1 MDLIDIK
8 EVISQD
14 LIIEDLNV
22 DTKLEA
28 LQALVNLLDTEGYLT
43 NPGEF
48 LEDVLLREEEGVT
61 GLGDGIA
68 IPHGKSDG
76 VNKTVIAI
84 GKNNKGIEWGSLDED
99 LVEVIILFAVKK
111 TDETTLHI
119 KMLQKVA
126 ILLADD
132 ELLNELRHAKTTLEI
147 YELLT
152 Q

>member
-1 MDLIDIK
+1 MESIDIK

-14 LIIEDLNV
+14 LIIEELNV
-22 DTKLEA
+22 ETKIEA
-28 LQALVNLLDTEGYLT
+28 LQALVKLLDAQGYLT
-43 NPGEF
+43 DPEEF
-48 LEDVLLREEEGVT
+48 LKDVLLREEEGVT

-84 GKNNKGIEWGSLDED
+84 GKNNKGIDWSSLDDE

-126 ILLADD
+126 ILLANE
-132 ELLNELRHAKTTLEI
+132 ELLHKLRKATTNLEI

-152 Q
+152 K

>member
-1 MDLIDIK
+1 MDLINIK
-8 EVISQD
+8 EVIHQE
-14 LIIEDLNV
+14 LIIENMNA

-28 LQALVNLLDTEGYLT
+28 LKEIVNLLDGKGYLT
-43 NPGEF
+43 NPDEF

-76 VNKTVIAI
+76 VKKTVIAI
-84 GKNNKGIEWGSLDED
+84 GKNNKGLDWGSLDEG

-132 ELLNELRHAKTTLEI
+132 ELLSKLRHATTGKEI

>member
-1 MDLIDIK
+1 MESIDIK

-22 DTKLEA
+22 ETKGEALEA
-28 LQALVNLLDTEGYLT
+28 LVKLLDTQGYL
-43 NPGEF
+43 NDPEEF
-48 LEDVLLREEEGVT
+48 LTDVLLREEEGVT

-76 VNKTVIAI
+76 VKKTVIAI
-84 GKNNKGIEWGSLDED
+84 GKNKKGLDWGSLDDEV
-99 LVEVIILFAVKK
+99 VEVIILFAVKK

-126 ILLADD
+126 ILLADE
-132 ELLNELRHAKTTLEI
+132 ELLRKLRNATTNLEI

-152 Q
+152 K

>member
-1 MDLIDIK
+1 MELIDIR
-8 EVISQD
+8 EVINQE
-14 LIIEDLNV
+14 LIIEELNV
-22 DTKLEA
+22 ETKLEA
-28 LQALVNLLDTEGYLT
+28 LQALVNLLDTQGYLID
-43 NPGEF
+43 PEEF
-48 LEDVLLREEEGVT
+48 LNDVLLREEEGVT
-61 GLGDGIA
+61 GLGEGIA

-84 GKNNKGIEWGSLDED
+84 GKNKKGIDWGSVDEE

-126 ILLADD
+126 ILLSDE
-132 ELLNELRHAKTTLEI
+132 ELLYKLRNAATNLEI

-152 Q
+152 E

>member
-1 MDLIDIK
+1 MELIDIK
-8 EVISQD
+8 EVINQE

-22 DTKLEA
+22 ETKLEA
-28 LQALVNLLDTEGYLT
+28 LQALVNLLDTQGYLID
-43 NPGEF
+43 PEEF
-48 LEDVLLREEEGVT
+48 LNDVLLREEEGVT
-61 GLGDGIA
+61 GLGEGIA

-84 GKNNKGIEWGSLDED
+84 GKNKKGIDWGSVDEE

-126 ILLADD
+126 ILLSDE
-132 ELLNELRHAKTTLEI
+132 ELLYKLRNAATNLEI

-152 Q
+152 E

>member
-1 MDLIDIK
+1 MELIDIR
-8 EVISQD
+8 EVINQE

-22 DTKLEA
+22 ETKLEA
-28 LQALVNLLDTEGYLT
+28 LQALVNLLDTQGYLID
-43 NPGEF
+43 PEEF
-48 LEDVLLREEEGVT
+48 LNDVLLREEEGVT
-61 GLGDGIA
+61 GLGEGIA

-84 GKNNKGIEWGSLDED
+84 GKNKKGIDWGSVDEE

-126 ILLADD
+126 ILLSDE
-132 ELLNELRHAKTTLEI
+132 ELLYKLRNATTNLEI

-152 Q
+152 E

>member
-1 MDLIDIK
+1 MESIDIK

-22 DTKLEA
+22 ETKGEA
-28 LQALVNLLDTEGYLT
+28 LRALVKLLDTQGYL
-43 NPGEF
+43 NDPEEF
-48 LEDVLLREEEGVT
+48 LTDVLLREEEGVT

-76 VNKTVIAI
+76 VKKTVIAI
-84 GKNNKGIEWGSLDED
+84 GKNKKGLDWGSLDDEV
-99 LVEVIILFAVKK
+99 VEVIILFAVKK

-126 ILLADD
+126 ILLADE
-132 ELLNELRHAKTTLEI
+132 ELLRKLRNATTNLEI

-152 Q
+152 K

>member
-1 MDLIDIK
+1 MELIDIR
-8 EVISQD
+8 EVINQE

-22 DTKLEA
+22 ETKLEA
-28 LQALVNLLDTEGYLT
+28 LQALVNLLDTQGYLID
-43 NPGEF
+43 PEEF
-48 LEDVLLREEEGVT
+48 LNDVLLREEEGVT
-61 GLGDGIA
+61 GLGEGIA

-84 GKNNKGIEWGSLDED
+84 GKNKKGIDWGSVDEE

-126 ILLADD
+126 ILLSDE
-132 ELLNELRHAKTTLEI
+132 ELLYKLRNAATNLEI

-152 Q
+152 E

>member
-1 MDLIDIK
+1 MESIDIK
-8 EVISQD
+8 EVISQE

-22 DTKLEA
+22 ETKREA
-28 LQALVNLLDTEGYLT
+28 LQELVNLLDTKGYLT
-43 NPGEF
+43 DPEEF
-48 LEDVLLREEEGVT
+48 LKDVLLREQEGVT

-76 VNKTVIAI
+76 VKKTVIAI
-84 GKNNKGIEWGSLDED
+84 GKNNKGLDWGSLDDEV
-99 LVEVIILFAVKK
+99 VEVIILFAVKK

-126 ILLADD
+126 ILLADE
-132 ELLNELRHAKTTLEI
+132 ELLYQLRNATTNLEI

-152 Q
+152 K

>member
-1 MDLIDIK
+1 MDLINIK
-8 EVISQD
+8 EVIHQE
-14 LIIEDLNV
+14 LIIENMNAN
-22 DTKLEA
+22 TKLEA
-28 LQALVNLLDTEGYLT
+28 LKEIVNLLDDKGYLT
-43 NPGEF
+43 NPDEF

-76 VNKTVIAI
+76 VKKTVIAI
-84 GKNNKGIEWGSLDED
+84 GKNNKGLDWGSLDEG

-132 ELLNELRHAKTTLEI
+132 ELLNKLRHATTGKEI

>member
-1 MDLIDIK
+1 MESIDIK

-14 LIIEDLNV
+14 LILEDLNV
-22 DTKLEA
+22 ETKGEALEA
-28 LQALVNLLDTEGYLT
+28 LVKLLDTQGYL
-43 NPGEF
+43 NDPEEF
-48 LEDVLLREEEGVT
+48 LADVLLREEEGVT

-76 VNKTVIAI
+76 VKKTVIAI
-84 GKNNKGIEWGSLDED
+84 GKNKKGLDWGSLDDEV
-99 LVEVIILFAVKK
+99 VEVIILFAVKK

-126 ILLADD
+126 ILLADE
-132 ELLNELRHAKTTLEI
+132 ELLHKLRNATTNLEI

-152 Q
+152 K

>member
-1 MDLIDIK
+1 MESIDIK

-14 LIIEDLNV
+14 LIIEELNV
-22 DTKLEA
+22 ETKIEA
-28 LQALVNLLDTEGYLT
+28 LQALVKLLDTQGYLT
-43 NPGEF
+43 DPEEF
-48 LEDVLLREEEGVT
+48 LKDVLLREEEGVT

-84 GKNNKGIEWGSLDED
+84 GKNNKGIDWSSLDDE

-126 ILLADD
+126 ILLANE
-132 ELLNELRHAKTTLEI
+132 ELLHKLRKATTNLEI

-152 Q
+152 K